1 MIKEPRKFSNIE
13 PLEVIEP
20 YTPQIIQFENV
31 NDFNVYYSK
40 HKEEFDESTQKLN
53 AKYKIP
59 GYKLTKLKG
68 ILKIIKDYS
77 LKTSSDESLHET
89 FHEKQKI
96 NELQKI
102 VNEIE
107 KVQRE
112 LKETSN
118 VQREQQK
125 AICQIQS
132 AINEIQEYLSK

>member
-77 LKTSSDESLHET
+77 LKTSSDEE
-89 FHEKQKI
+89 I
-96 NELQKI
+96 NELQKVI
-102 VNEIE
+102 KEI
-107 KVQRE
+107 
-112 LKETSN
+112 SN
-118 VQREQQK
+118 VQRDQQK
-125 AICQIQS
+125 TICQIQS
-132 AINEIQEYLSK
+132 AINEIQEYLSKQ

>member
-40 HKEEFDESTQKLN
+40 HKEEFNESTQKLN

-77 LKTSSDESLHET
+77 LKTSSDEE
-89 FHEKQKI
+89 I
-96 NELQKI
+96 NELQKVI
-102 VNEIE
+102 KEIE
-107 KVQRE
+107 KIQRE

-118 VQREQQK
+118 VQRDQQK
-125 AICQIQS
+125 AICQMQT

>member
-40 HKEEFDESTQKLN
+40 HKEEFNESTQKLN

-77 LKTSSDESLHET
+77 LKTSSDEE
-89 FHEKQKI
+89 I
-96 NELQKI
+96 NELQKVI
-102 VNEIE
+102 KEIE
-107 KVQRE
+107 KIQRE

-125 AICQIQS
+125 AICQMQTS
-132 AINEIQEYLSK
+132 INEIQEYLSK

>member
-77 LKTSSDESLHET
+77 LKTSSDEE
-89 FHEKQKI
+89 I
-96 NELQKI
+96 NELQKVI
-102 VNEIE
+102 KEIE
-107 KVQRE
+107 KIQRE

-118 VQREQQK
+118 IQREH
-125 AICQIQS
+125 
-132 AINEIQEYLSK
+132 